1 MDLFKN
7 KKIIFFIIPFIL
19 YVTLLAVM
27 PLMEPDEA
35 RYSAIPSAM
44 NHSGDYVTPHLKG
57 TVYLEKPPLS
67 YWATA
72 LSFKIFGENEFSAR
86 LFTALCAWGCILLVY
101 SIGTFFHDAKTGF
114 YAAAVLMTSL
124 FHFIIGRINILDM
137 PLTFFVCLA
146 IWAGYRHFSGGG
158 EGKKR
163 LYLFY
168 LFCALAFLAKGL
180 IGIVFPFAVT
190 AIWLLVS
197 KRWRD
202 IFRLFSPIGIMI
214 FLAVA
219 GPWLILVQMANKD
232 FLWFFFVQEHFLRY
246 TTGMHQKGEPFYFY
260 IPIII
265 AGTLPWCAFLFK
277 AIKESGTEKYLQFRS
292 PEKIFLLTWI
302 GFIFLFFSVSSSKLI
317 PYIAPVFLP
326 LAVFMGHIFRVHDDQ
341 GKALDKS
348 QSAGILYFSPVLL
361 QSLLFIAVLLVPPFL
376 KRHGISFYAWLPW
389 VIFPILL
396 QIAIVI
402 LPDFIREKW
411 GKGWFMTIYVLS
423 FLFMGSLVF
432 PLSQFLTPYKS
443 AYPLVKVIK
452 DHVPAEQE
460 LYQYG
465 MSLYGIDFYGKMR
478 TPIVDD
484 IGELRTGVEKLP
496 LEEKSHYFLY
506 TDTFFELFHQKKDI
520 YCVTKYKNMDNLK
533 KEVPNL
539 SVLWD
544 NNYYYLVHLQKDN

>member
-19 YVTLLAVM
+19 YVTLLTVM

-114 YAAAVLMTSL
+114 YAAAVLTTSL
-124 FHFIIGRINILDM
+124 YHFIIGRINILDM

-146 IWAGYRHFSGGG
+146 IWSGYRHFSGGG
-158 EGKKR
+158 EGEKR

-180 IGIVFPFAVT
+180 IGIVFPFAIT

-202 IFRLFSPIGIMI
+202 IFRLFSPMGIII

-219 GPWLILVQMANKD
+219 GPWLILVQMANED
-232 FLWFFFVQEHFLRY
+232 FVWFFFVQEHFLRY
-246 TTGMHQKGEPFYFY
+246 TSGMHQKSEPLYFY

-277 AIKESGTEKYLQFRS
+277 AVKESGTEKYLQFKS
-292 PEKIFLLTWI
+292 TEKLFLLTWI

-317 PYIAPVFLP
+317 PYVAPVFLP

-341 GKALDKS
+341 EKSLDKS
-348 QSAGILYFSPVLL
+348 QSAGVLYFSPVLL
-361 QSLLFIAVLLVPPFL
+361 QSLLFIALLLVPPFL
-376 KRHGISFYAWLPW
+376 KEHGISFYAWLPW

-396 QIAIVI
+396 QISIVI
-402 LPDFIREKW
+402 LPDFIRKKW
-411 GKGWFMTIYVLS
+411 GKGWFMTIYVIS
-423 FLFMGSLVF
+423 FLFMGSLLF

-484 IGELRTGVEKLP
+484 IGELRMGVEKLP
-496 LEEKSHYFLY
+496 LEERSHYFLNS
-506 TDTFFELFHQKKDI
+506 DDFFKLYHQKKDI
-520 YCVTKYKNMDNLK
+520 YCVTKYKNVENLK

-544 NNYYYLVHLQKDN
+544 NSYYYLVHLQKGN

>member
-1 MDLFKN
+1 
-7 KKIIFFIIPFIL
+7 
-19 YVTLLAVM
+19 
-27 PLMEPDEA
+27 
-35 RYSAIPSAM
+35 
-44 NHSGDYVTPHLKG
+44 
-57 TVYLEKPPLS
+57 
-67 YWATA
+67 
-72 LSFKIFGENEFSAR
+72 
-86 LFTALCAWGCILLVY
+86 
-101 SIGTFFHDAKTGF
+101 
-114 YAAAVLMTSL
+114 
-124 FHFIIGRINILDM
+124 
-137 PLTFFVCLA
+137 
-146 IWAGYRHFSGGG
+146 
-158 EGKKR
+158 
-163 LYLFY
+163 
-168 LFCALAFLAKGL
+168 
-180 IGIVFPFAVT
+180 
-190 AIWLLVS
+190 LVS

-219 GPWLILVQMANKD
+219 GPWLILVQMANED
-232 FLWFFFVQEHFLRY
+232 FVWFFFVQEHFLRY
-246 TTGMHQKGEPFYFY
+246 TSGMHQKSEPLYFY

-277 AIKESGTEKYLQFRS
+277 AVKESGTEKYLQFKS
-292 PEKIFLLTWI
+292 TEKLFLLTWI

-317 PYIAPVFLP
+317 PYVAPVFLP

-341 GKALDKS
+341 EKTLDKS
-348 QSAGILYFSPVLL
+348 QAAGVLYFFPVLL
-361 QSLLFIAVLLVPPFL
+361 QSLLFIALLLVPPFL

-396 QIAIVI
+396 QISIVI
-402 LPDFIREKW
+402 LPDFIRKKW
-411 GKGWFMTIYVLS
+411 GKGWFMTIYVIS

-496 LEEKSHYFLY
+496 LEERSYYFLNSN
-506 TDTFFELFHQKKDI
+506 DFFRLYHQKKDI
-520 YCVTKYKNMDNLK
+520 YCVTKYKNVENLK

-544 NNYYYLVHLQKDN
+544 NSYYYLVHLQ

>member
-19 YVTLLAVM
+19 YVTLLAGM

-57 TVYLEKPPLS
+57 TIYLEKPPLS

-114 YAAAVLMTSL
+114 YAAAVLTTSL
-124 FHFIIGRINILDM
+124 YHFIIGRINILDM

-146 IWAGYRHFSGGG
+146 IWSGYRHFSGGG

-180 IGIVFPFAVT
+180 IGIVFPFAIT

-219 GPWLILVQMANKD
+219 GPWLILVQMANED
-232 FLWFFFVQEHFLRY
+232 FVWFFFVQEHFLRY
-246 TTGMHQKGEPFYFY
+246 TSGMHQKSEPLYFY

-277 AIKESGTEKYLQFRS
+277 AVKESGTEKYLQFKS
-292 PEKIFLLTWI
+292 TEKIFLLTWI
-302 GFIFLFFSVSSSKLI
+302 GVIFSFFSVSSSKLI
-317 PYIAPVFLP
+317 PYVAPVFLS

-341 GKALDKS
+341 EKALDKS
-348 QSAGILYFSPVLL
+348 QVAGVLYFFPVLL

-396 QIAIVI
+396 QISIVI
-402 LPDFIREKW
+402 LPGFIRKKW
-411 GKGWFMTIYVLS
+411 GKGWFMTIYVIS

-496 LEEKSHYFLY
+496 LEKRSHYFLNS
-506 TDTFFELFHQKKDI
+506 DDFFKLYHQKKDI
-520 YCVTKYKNMDNLK
+520 YCVTKYKNVENLK

-544 NNYYYLVHLQKDN
+544 NSYYYLVHLQKGN